1 MDIATLVGML
11 CGAVFIILGIVL
23 DGNIADYFSAS
34 SVMIVIGGTLASTM
48 ANYPLKQFLST
59 ISIARIAFKK
69 HDYNLSDTIGKILE
83 LANRA
88 RREGLLSLD
97 SVAEDIEEPFLKKG
111 IMLIVDGSDP
121 ELVKS
126 IMETE
131 LVFMEERH
139 LRGQAIFQ
147 SMAEYAPAYGM
158 IGTLIGLINM
168 LRNLNN
174 ADVLGIGMAT
184 ALITTMY
191 GVVLANLVFSPIVG
205 KLKNNSVQE
214 ISYNELIL
222 EGLLSI
228 QAGEN
233 PKIVEEKLSSFIAK
247 TEKEMKSVPGQER
260 GDTFNA

>member
-1 MDIATLVGML
+1 MAGMII
-11 CGAVFIILGIVL
+11 GAVFIIVGILL
-23 DGNIADYFSAS
+23 DGNLSDYFSIS

-59 ISIARIAFKK
+59 IQIAKIAFQK
-69 HDYNLSDTIGKILE
+69 HDYNLRSTIGKILE

-97 SVAEDIEEPFLKKG
+97 SVAEEIEEPFLKKG
-111 IMLIVDGSDP
+111 IMLIVDGTDP

-139 LRGQAIFQ
+139 SRGQAVFQ

-168 LRNLNN
+168 LRNLNDPN
-174 ADVLGIGMAT
+174 ALGIGMAT

-191 GVVLANLVFSPIVG
+191 GVILANLVFTPIVG
-205 KLKNNSVQE
+205 KLKNNSSQE

-247 TEKEMKSVPGQER
+247 TEKELGAANEQDR
-260 GDTFNA
+260 GDSINA